1 MCLETGDGSS
11 NTPWLHCST
20 RSLRPLELTLRK
32 KSRNAFWN
40 PAAQRSREA
49 APPNLHTAV
58 NHGPNHGGSSL
69 DVVCHGRVYEFNVSN
84 KLAPK
89 LLHVIS
95 GGGGL
100 KTSIARSPACNL
112 GGRGLKTSIGRSRYD
127 GTAKDLTNSGCIA
140 NPRVRLRGHLRSVGA
155 AEQDADRRAD
165 RGRAR
170 GAAAPEQA

>member
-1 MCLETGDGSS
+1 MSAVGQERVRGPFSKRKNGGQEKKSLLMCLETGDGSS

-95 GGGGL
+95 GGG
-100 KTSIARSPACNL
+100 
-112 GGRGLKTSIGRSRYD
+112 D
-127 GTAKDLTNSGCIA
+127 
-140 NPRVRLRGHLRSVGA
+140 
-155 AEQDADRRAD
+155 
-165 RGRAR
+165 
-170 GAAAPEQA
+170 